1 MRANQEIMK
10 GYLKLNGIFFVRA
23 FPFYFD
29 LHLKLHCDKKVNADP
44 SILASPCPCKKK
56 NKPKHTMFF
65 CRCSHGILRA
75 GKDNFGAS
83 NSGKFYSLH
92 QSNYLSPLFPLWRLV
107 CPGHKS
113 WEGSRVRISGESEE
127 EAVLRLV
134 NFIQAVT
141 ET

>member
-83 NSGKFYSLH
+83 NSGNQILLPAPIKLFKPAFPSLEAGVSRAQKLGR
-92 QSNYLSPLFPLWRLV
+92 QS
-107 CPGHKS
+107 
-113 WEGSRVRISGESEE
+113 SEDF
-127 EAVLRLV
+127 R
-134 NFIQAVT
+134 
-141 ET
+141 